1 MTKVICPYCGK
12 ETDQGVCPRCS
23 AEIPRETE
31 EPVKAEP
38 APVKKGRKNNKE
50 V

>member
-1 MTKVICPYCGK
+1 MKTVICPYCGK
-12 ETDQGVCPRCS
+12 ETDQAVCPRCR
-23 AEIPRETE
+23 AEIPREAE
-31 EPVKAEP
+31 EPVKAET